1 MNIKLFKTYLKLK
14 IIRLLTI
21 WLSLCF
27 VFGLVLSFFIDV
39 ERAALISLI
48 VILPLVP
55 PVHLNNYFID
65 HFFLKRKYW
74 QYFVLLTGLLVVFGF
89 VAQLLMD
96 IFHNTEGEYIGAMF
110 NPFAAVLVTSGIK
123 GFREYLQNN
132 YNVLEA
138 RARQAEAELKLSETE
153 SKQIRAELDLLKAQV
168 NPHFLFNTLNSIYS
182 LSLDHSANTP
192 KAIMLLSK
200 LMRYHLETSK
210 AHSVLLSDEVA
221 FIKSYIELE
230 KLRLNRKCIIN
241 FDIAGVKDTHCVPPL
256 LLLPLVENCFKHGI
270 SIEKKK
276 NVIYIKITIKDNIL
290 RFNTINSITED
301 KSEYPDDKNV
311 KTGIANI
318 KRRLKLLHDN
328 KYKFESEKRD
338 GKFYTNLIIEL

>member
-1 MNIKLFKTYLKLK
+1 MSIKLFKTYLKLK
-14 IIRLLTI
+14 VIRLLAI
-21 WLSLCF
+21 WLFVYF

-39 ERAALISLI
+39 ERAAFISLI

-65 HFFLKRKYW
+65 HFFLRRKYW
-74 QYFVLLTGLLVVFGF
+74 QYFLVLSCLLVVFGF

-96 IFHNTEGEYIGAMF
+96 IFHNIEGEYIGAML
-110 NPFAAVLVTSGIK
+110 NPFAVVLVTSGIK

-132 YNVLEA
+132 YHVVEA
-138 RARQAEAELKLSETE
+138 RARQAEAELKLSEAE
-153 SKQIRAELDLLKAQV
+153 LKQIRAELDLLKAQV

-210 AHSVLLSDEVA
+210 VPSVLLTDEVD

-230 KLRLNRKCIIN
+230 KLRLSRKCIID
-241 FDIAGVKDTHCVPPL
+241 FDIAGVKDTHYVPPL

-276 NVIYIKITIKDNIL
+276 NWISIEITIKDSIL
-290 RFNTINSITED
+290 KFTTINTIPED
-301 KSEYPDDKNV
+301 KSEYPDDKEV

-318 KRRLKLLHDN
+318 RRRLKILYDN
-328 KYKFESEKRD
+328 RYNFESEKRD
-338 GKFYTNLIIEL
+338 GKFYTCLIIEL